1 MADETHDENAT
12 PDATDDDVNRV
23 DEDNTAQGDARP
35 GESADEG
42 AGASPDPSD
51 TEHTDDPKGSGRPV

>member
-1 MADETHDENAT
+1 MADEHPENAT
-12 PDATDDDVNRV
+12 PDATDDDVSRI

-35 GESADEG
+35 GASADEG

-51 TEHTDDPKGSGRPV
+51 AQHTDDPKGSQRPV